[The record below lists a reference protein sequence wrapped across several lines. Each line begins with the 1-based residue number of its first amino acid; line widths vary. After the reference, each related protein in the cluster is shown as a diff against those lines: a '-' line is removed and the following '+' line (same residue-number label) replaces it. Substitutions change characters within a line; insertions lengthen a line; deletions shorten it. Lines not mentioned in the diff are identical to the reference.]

1 MGQFAAHVL
10 DYSIFLVYS
19 ALLWQ
24 AISCWWQMKSLKD
37 KRKESLLNAL
47 VIVMIVS
54 ILTFVGANAYMLTYR
69 GETLLT
75 MRMFQVFVMANFF
88 VYWLILA
95 LLKKEVVD
103 GDST

>member
-1 MGQFAAHVL
+1 MGQFATHFV

-19 ALLWQ
+19 VLLWQ
-24 AISCWWQMKSLKD
+24 ALSCWFHMNRLKD

-47 VIVMIVS
+47 VIVLIIS
-54 ILTFVGANAYMLTYR
+54 ILAFVGANAYMLTYR

-75 MRMFQVFVMANFF
+75 IRMFQVFVMANFF

-95 LLKKEVVD
+95 LLRKEAVD
-103 GDST
+103 GDSA

>member
-1 MGQFAAHVL
+1 
-10 DYSIFLVYS
+10 
-19 ALLWQ
+19 
-24 AISCWWQMKSLKD
+24 MKKLKD
-37 KRKESLLNAL
+37 KKKESLLNAL
-47 VIVMIVS
+47 VIVLIIS

-75 MRMFQVFVMANFF
+75 IRMFQVFVMANFF

-95 LLKKEVVD
+95 LLRKEAVN